1 MKKYLGLILCC
12 SLLLTA
18 CGNDKNTSKQDNSL
32 LSTAEITET
41 ATKESATIAV
51 GESINSLSENT
62 CSEMLGL
69 QWGDNVDT
77 VKQTMTDYIS
87 SYEESH
93 ENDTTGEIETFL
105 AYIDIE
111 FMGELCDINFQFVD
125 GKLTQISYS
134 YIWNESKTKSDSEWI
149 DAISQ
154 KYGEGDKEN
163 KCYPNENTVV
173 SMLAHKTGI
182 YVDYTPNSKASS
194 NQSNKEVQ
202 NEGIFIPFYSPID
215 AIKQQMND
223 YELISEENSES
234 YTTKEPQTLLT
245 YKYILQNDM
254 ECKLGLCFQ
263 NAGLIGINFMF
274 PATLQDGIGLYEN
287 IYDNIANEYG
297 KVTDDTRTS
306 VMYTAFW
313 DNNPNG
319 EGTSIYLFKN
329 EDSTVQLSY
338 FASEEY
344 SENVSALSSIDITK
358 IPISDYSFFTN
369 EYIDLEKEEFLDIDV
384 SEIKSDDLNAM
395 NELIHSTPVTSGY
408 SSSFGTV
415 ILKLFLDFDITYQ
428 VSNLNDSVYIVKY
441 TGNYMPNPDV
451 PEYVERGSIS
461 FKIDIDANTCTTGSS
476 GAVYQAMVACAVL
489 Q

>member
-1 MKKYLGLILCC
+1 
-12 SLLLTA
+12 
-18 CGNDKNTSKQDNSL
+18 
-32 LSTAEITET
+32 
-41 ATKESATIAV
+41 
-51 GESINSLSENT
+51 
-62 CSEMLGL
+62 
-69 QWGDNVDT
+69 
-77 VKQTMTDYIS
+77 
-87 SYEESH
+87 
-93 ENDTTGEIETFL
+93 
-105 AYIDIE
+105 
-111 FMGELCDINFQFVD
+111 
-125 GKLTQISYS
+125 
-134 YIWNESKTKSDSEWI
+134 
-149 DAISQ
+149 
-154 KYGEGDKEN
+154 
-163 KCYPNENTVV
+163 
-173 SMLAHKTGI
+173 
-182 YVDYTPNSKASS
+182 
-194 NQSNKEVQ
+194 
-202 NEGIFIPFYSPID
+202 
-215 AIKQQMND
+215 
-223 YELISEENSES
+223 
-234 YTTKEPQTLLT
+234 
-245 YKYILQNDM
+245 M

-441 TGNYMPNPDV
+441 TGKYMPNPDV

>member
-1 MKKYLGLILCC
+1 MKKYFGLILCC

-18 CGNDKNTSKQDNSL
+18 CGNNKNTSKQDNSL

-41 ATKESATIAV
+41 AIKESATIAV

-77 VKQTMTDYIS
+77 IKQTMTDYIS

-105 AYIDIE
+105 AYMDIE

-154 KYGEGDKEN
+154 KYGEADKEN
-163 KCYPNENTVV
+163 KWYPNENTVV
-173 SMLAHKTGI
+173 SMLAHKSGI
-182 YVDYTPNSKASS
+182 YVDYTSNSQTSS
-194 NQSNKEVQ
+194 NQSNQEVQ
-202 NEGIFIPFYSPID
+202 NEGIFIQFYSSID
-215 AIKQQMND
+215 AIKRQMSD

-234 YTTKEPQTLLT
+234 YTTKEPQTLLN

-254 ECKLGLCFQ
+254 ECELRLCFQ
-263 NAGLIGINFMF
+263 SAGLVGINFLF
-274 PATLQDGIGLYEN
+274 PATLQDGVGLYDN
-287 IYDNIANEYG
+287 IYDNTVKEYG
-297 KVTDDTRTS
+297 KAAEDIKTS
-306 VMYTAFW
+306 ASITAYW
-313 DNNPNG
+313 DNDPNG
-319 EGTSIYLFKN
+319 YGTSIYLFKN
-329 EDSTVQLSY
+329 DDSTVQLSY

-344 SENVSALSSIDITK
+344 SENMSELSSIDITK
-358 IPISDYSFFTN
+358 LPISDYSFFTN
-369 EYIDLEKEEFLDIDV
+369 EDIDLEKEEFLDIDV
-384 SEIKSDDLNAM
+384 SEIKSDDLKAM
-395 NELIHSTPVTSGY
+395 NELIYSTPVTSGY

-441 TGNYMPNPDV
+441 TGSYMPNPDV
-451 PEYVERGSIS
+451 PECVEHDSIS
-461 FKIDIDANTCTTGSS
+461 FKIDIDANTCTIGSS

>member
-1 MKKYLGLILCC
+1 MKKYLGVILCLL
-12 SLLLTA
+12 LLLTA
-18 CGNDKNTSKQDNSL
+18 CGNDKHTSEQNNSL
-32 LSTAEITET
+32 FSTAEIIET
-41 ATKESATIAV
+41 PAVTVSEST
-51 GESINSLSENT
+51 SSLSELN

-69 QWGDNVDT
+69 KWGDSVDT

-87 SYEESH
+87 TYEESH
-93 ENDTTGEIETFL
+93 ENNTTGELETFL
-105 AYIDIE
+105 AYIDIV

-134 YIWNESKTKSDSEWI
+134 CIWDENKTKSDSEWI

-154 KYGEGDKEN
+154 KYGEADEEN
-163 KCYPNENTVV
+163 KWYPNENTVI
-173 SMLAHKTGI
+173 SMLAHKSGI
-182 YVDYTPNSKASS
+182 YVDYTQNSQTSS
-194 NQSNKEVQ
+194 NQSNQEVQ
-202 NEGIFIPFYSPID
+202 NEEVFIQFYSTID
-215 AIKQQMND
+215 TIKHQMND

-254 ECKLGLCFQ
+254 ECELGFCFQ
-263 NAGLIGINFMF
+263 SASLIGINFMF

-287 IYDNIANEYG
+287 IYDNIAKEHG
-297 KVTDDTRTS
+297 KATDDTRTS

-329 EDSTVQLSY
+329 DDSTVQLSY

-344 SENVSALSSIDITK
+344 SENISELSSIDITK
-358 IPISDYSFFTN
+358 LPISDYSFFTN
-369 EYIDLEKEEFLDIDV
+369 EDIDLKKEEFLDIDV
-384 SEIKSDDLNAM
+384 SEIKSDDLNVM
-395 NELIHSTPVTSGY
+395 NELINSTPVTSGY
-408 SSSFGTV
+408 SSSFGAV

-428 VSNLNDSVYIVKY
+428 VSNLDDSIYIVKY
-441 TGNYMPNPDV
+441 TGSYMPNPDV
-451 PEYVERGSIS
+451 HEYIERGSIS